1 VTTNYPM
8 NNCPSLL
15 SSKHS
20 NARRSGFSLIEILFV
35 IGLIALLLTLV
46 VGNIGGIFG
55 GQQEKVADI
64 FVKQTVKLGV
74 VPYKL
79 DMGNYPTTE
88 QGLQALIKAPAGK
101 EGKWKGPY
109 LEELPM
115 DPWDNP
121 YQYRFPGTKN
131 INGAKGYDV
140 WSLGADGVESA
151 DDIGNW

>member
-1 VTTNYPM
+1 M
-8 NNCPSLL
+8 KSSPSFR
-15 SSKHS
+15 SSHKF
-20 NARRSGFSLIEILFV
+20 NRSLGFSLIEILFV

-55 GQQEKVADI
+55 GQQEKIADI

-79 DMGNYPTTE
+79 DMGNYPSTE
-88 QGLQALIKAPAGK
+88 LGLNALIQAPAGK

-115 DPWDNP
+115 DPWENP

-140 WSLGADGVESA
+140 WSLGSDGVESA

>member
-1 VTTNYPM
+1 MTPS
-8 NNCPSLL
+8 PSLL
-15 SSKHS
+15 SKR
-20 NARRSGFSLIEILFV
+20 NAHRSGGFSLIEILFV

-88 QGLQALIKAPAGK
+88 QGLEALLKAPAGK

-121 YQYRFPGTKN
+121 YRYRFPGSKN

-140 WSLGADGVESA
+140 WSLGSDGVESA

>member
-1 VTTNYPM
+1 M
-8 NNCPSLL
+8 HKQRSFI
-15 SSKHS
+15 SAKHR
-20 NARRSGFSLIEILFV
+20 NRRSAFSLIEILFV

-64 FVKQTVKLGV
+64 FVKQTLKLGLA
-74 VPYKL
+74 PYKL
-79 DMGNYPTTE
+79 DLGNYPTTE
-88 QGLQALIKAPAGK
+88 QGLNALIKAPSGK
-101 EGKWKGPY
+101 EAKWKGPY

-115 DPWDNP
+115 DPWDNA
-121 YQYRFPGTKN
+121 YQYRFPGSKN

-140 WSLGADGVESA
+140 WSLGPDGVESA